1 MTNLEKIQREVEA
14 AIDAATW
21 TSVPGPREAEAY
33 QGTAPGAVFTVVAFD
48 IENQGFP
55 PGSLGYDGA
64 VMFSGGLVTRLTRVQ
79 AERAVKL
86 ARATI

>member
-1 MTNLEKIQREVEA
+1 MKNIDPQAIKD
-14 AIDAATW
+14 AIDTATW
-21 TSVPGPREAEAY
+21 VSMPGPRDAEAY
-33 QGTAPGAVFTVVAFD
+33 RGTAPGAVFTVVAFS
-48 IENQGFP
+48 IEEQGFP

-64 VMFSGGLVTRLTRVQ
+64 AALSLGMVVRLTRVQ